1 MEKKLEDI
9 LEEYENTRLAFK
21 SYIKNKEIKKE
32 ALLEFQNRFVDLKAE
47 LRPFEKSVAAEFE
60 KRSDKQ
66 ATAIKFRIA
75 VAIQNGDFKDED
87 GKLIYDECS
96 INQAE
101 KYASA
106 SEPYKKFLEQK
117 CFYKESYV
125 NLRDVREDLNSY
137 INLVK
142 DYLR

>member
-1 MEKKLEDI
+1 MERKLDEI
-9 LEEYENTRLAFK
+9 LEEYENTRLAFR
-21 SYIKNKEIKKE
+21 SFLGNKELKKE
-32 ALLEFQNRFVDLKAE
+32 ALLEFQNRFVNLKADI
-47 LRPFEKSVAAEFE
+47 RPFAKSVAGAYE

-75 VAIQNGDFKDED
+75 VAIHNGEFKDDE

-106 SEPYKKFLEQK
+106 SDPYKEFLEQK
-117 CFYKESYV
+117 SFYKESYI
-125 NLRDVREDLNSY
+125 NIRDVREDLNSY